1 VKIIMIILILVILY
15 LGFLLSEK
23 SPYNTEPFGGMK
35 EYANLQN
42 IHDGMGTS
50 KELTKKFKIVT
61 YNGSRV
67 LIFKEEGCGVLLN
80 CEYPPYYKRF
90 GSCKNIS
97 LTLDEFKLIG
107 KQNVAV
113 TVLDIL
119 SESIVSSTNPKIK

>member
-1 VKIIMIILILVILY
+1 MSFVKTVIIILILVILY
-15 LGFLLSEK
+15 LVFLLSEK

-50 KELTKKFKIVT
+50 KELTKDLKIVT

-67 LIFKEEGCGVLLN
+67 LILKKEGCGVLLN
-80 CEYPPYYKRF
+80 CEYPPYYKGF

-97 LTLDEFKLIG
+97 LTLDEFKLIS
-107 KQNVAV
+107 KQNVAI

-119 SESIVSSTNPKIK
+119 SEKVSK